1 MINHVVLFKLKKF
14 ETPALKQEALN
25 QFESKLLA
33 LKNVIPELK
42 YIEVGKHYQLN
53 SPSYDLSLITHF
65 ENTDDLDTYRVHPEH
80 KKVIEFVEQIAAD
93 RAAVD
98 YEF

>member
-1 MINHVVLFKLKKF
+1 MINHVVLFKLKEF

-33 LKNVIPELK
+33 LKKYIPELK
-42 YIEVGKHYQLN
+42 HIEVGKHYLLD

-65 ENTDDLDTYRVHPEH
+65 ENLNDLDIYRVHPEH
-80 KKVIEFVEQIAAD
+80 KKVIDFAAQVVAD

>member
-1 MINHVVLFKLKKF
+1 MINHVVLFKLKDYSSAEEKS
-14 ETPALKQEALN
+14 EALN

-33 LKNVIPELK
+33 LKNFIPELK
-42 YIEVGKHYQLN
+42 HIEVGKHYLID
-53 SPSYDLSLITHF
+53 SSSYDLSLITHF
-65 ENTDDLDTYRVHPEH
+65 NSIEDLDVYRVHPEH
-80 KKVIEFVEQIAAD
+80 LKVVEFVKEITVD